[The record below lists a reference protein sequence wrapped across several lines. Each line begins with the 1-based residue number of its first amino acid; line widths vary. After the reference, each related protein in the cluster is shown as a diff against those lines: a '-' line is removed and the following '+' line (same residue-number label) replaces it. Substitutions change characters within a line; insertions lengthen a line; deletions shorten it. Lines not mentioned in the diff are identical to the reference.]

1 MKFTDGFWHLRPG
14 VTAAYAHEAYDI
26 TADGDALVVTAP
38 SRVIEKRGNVLNLPV
53 LTVTLSA
60 VAEGVIKV
68 RIDHHTG
75 GRRSPGF
82 ALASE
87 PGAGK
92 VSITEHEG
100 ILTAGR
106 LRAVIKRGAPW
117 DLSF

>member
-14 VTAAYAHEAYDI
+14 VTAAYAQEAYDI
-26 TADGDALVVTAP
+26 SADGDSIVVTAP
-38 SRVIEKRGNVLNLPV
+38 SRVIQQRGNVLNLPV
-53 LTVTLSA
+53 VQVTLSA

-82 ALASE
+82 EIASE

-92 VSITEHEG
+92 LTITECWSMG
-100 ILTAGR
+100 
-106 LRAVIKRGAPW
+106 V
-117 DLSF
+117 